1 MFAQTPPVVF
11 PNLCGCES
19 VIGFLRTHACVCA
32 GGDRV
37 CARMSMGVW
46 WGAFKR
52 SAWKKK
58 ADLAD
63 HKGSFAIVVLV
74 WRGYSNVASSAPTL
88 TLI

>member
-1 MFAQTPPVVF
+1 M
-11 PNLCGCES
+11 
-19 VIGFLRTHACVCA
+19 R
-32 GGDRV
+32 
-37 CARMSMGVW
+37 ARMSMGVW